1 MPEQPIFNSGIRD
14 NREYFIEIVENSNL
28 FNHES
33 EKSKIK
39 LMIILD

>member
-28 FNHES
+28 LIMRV
-33 EKSKIK
+33 KSQK
-39 LMIILD
+39 